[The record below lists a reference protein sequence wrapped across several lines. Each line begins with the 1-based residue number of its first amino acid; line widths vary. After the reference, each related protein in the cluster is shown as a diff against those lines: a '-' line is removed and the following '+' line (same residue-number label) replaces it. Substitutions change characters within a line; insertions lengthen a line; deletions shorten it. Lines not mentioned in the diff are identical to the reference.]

1 MKRYLIIFITL
12 LVFPLQTSWSEDIR
26 SIKTIAIVP
35 FDNISGEDYS
45 IQFNF
50 NNFLYDYLNKE
61 KLDLVNKNE
70 LERFFIKKRI
80 RNIGSIGRATVRE
93 MGKAL
98 GADAIIIGSI
108 NELSGDKNPKVD
120 ISVQMIDTLDS
131 SIIWMN
137 SVSISGDDFATVFGL
152 GKIKSIEK
160 LVEIAIKDLFKGL
173 PDTFEGKK
181 EKDAGMPP
189 FEIVQTIF
197 YPKVVKG
204 DSQVGLM
211 VEFREITCKPKQ
223 IYAIFED
230 IKISLIADDDNWFT
244 GSFQAPVVEGT
255 YILKLHAY
263 GEFDRLYIFDA
274 MANNAGAFFLKKQI
288 EFDRLYIFDDMAS
301 LIVDNTPPLI
311 NITSYNTLISPNN
324 DGVNDYVTFFPEL
337 LSTDSLKGWRFEVT
351 DKDGNLIR
359 SAEGGEEL
367 PSGLIW
373 RGENNSFKKAN
384 DGIYLGQLFVEDKA
398 GHEVST
404 DKVMV
409 VVDRRAPEIEI
420 TQGKIEKD
428 IISFDVECNNISEIV
443 EWSIAI
449 YNQNDECFGT
459 FGGKQ
464 DLPSTLSCALNN
476 SIDDKKEKFFYSL
489 TVRDAAGNMLNVER
503 QPVKIYEPDEI
514 AEEKKD
520 SEWVDD
526 F

>member
-1 MKRYLIIFITL
+1 MKQYLIIFITL
-12 LVFPLQTSWSEDIR
+12 LVFPLQTSWSADIR
-26 SIKTIAIVP
+26 SIKTIAIIP

-45 IQFNF
+45 IGFKF

-61 KLDLVNKNE
+61 KLDLVNKDE
-70 LERFFIKKRI
+70 LERFFIKRRI
-80 RNIGSIGRATVRE
+80 RNISSIGRATVRE
-93 MGKAL
+93 LGKAL

-108 NELSGDKNPKVD
+108 NELSGDENPKVD

-173 PDTFEGKK
+173 PKTLEGKK

-189 FEIVQTIF
+189 FEIVHARF

-204 DSQVGLM
+204 DSHVGLM
-211 VEFREITCKPKQ
+211 IEFREIAEKPKQ

-230 IKISLIADDDNWFT
+230 IKISLISDGGNWFT
-244 GSFQAPVVEGT
+244 GSFQSPVVEGT

-263 GEFDRLYIFDA
+263 GEFDRLHVFDA
-274 MANNAGAFFLKKQI
+274 
-288 EFDRLYIFDDMAS
+288 MAS

-311 NITSYNTLISPNN
+311 NITSHNTLISPNN
-324 DGVNDYVTFFPEL
+324 DGVNDYVMFFPEL

-359 SAEGGEEL
+359 SAEGGEVL
-367 PSGLIW
+367 PGGLVW
-373 RGENNSFKKAN
+373 RGENNNFKQAN

-420 TQGKIEKD
+420 AQGKIEND
-428 IISFDVECNNISEIV
+428 IISFDVKCNNISEIV
-443 EWSIAI
+443 EWGITI

-464 DLPSTLSCALNN
+464 DLPSTLSCTLNN
-476 SIDDKKEKFFYSL
+476 SIDEKKENFFYSL
-489 TVRDAAGNMLNVER
+489 TVRDAAGNILNVER
-503 QPVKIYEPDEI
+503 QSVKLYIYELDEV
-514 AEEKKD
+514 AEKKD

>member
-1 MKRYLIIFITL
+1 MKRYLIIFLL
-12 LVFPLQTSWSEDIR
+12 LVFPLQISWSEDIR
-26 SIKTIAIVP
+26 SIKTIAIIP

-45 IQFNF
+45 MQFNF
-50 NNFLYDYLNKE
+50 NNFLYDYLNKK

-70 LERFFIKKRI
+70 LEQFFIKRRI

-93 MGKAL
+93 LGKAL
-98 GADAIIIGSI
+98 GAEAIIIGSI

-160 LVEIAIKDLFKGL
+160 LVEIATKDLFKGL
-173 PDTFEGKK
+173 PDTFEVKK
-181 EKDAGMPP
+181 EKSTGMPP
-189 FEIVQTIF
+189 FEIEQAIF
-197 YPKVVKG
+197 YPKEVKG

-223 IYAIFED
+223 IYATFEGM
-230 IKISLIADDDNWFT
+230 KISLISDGGNWFT

-255 YILKLHAY
+255 YILKLYAY
-263 GEFDRLYIFDA
+263 GEFNRLYIFDA
-274 MANNAGAFFLKKQI
+274 MA
-288 EFDRLYIFDDMAS
+288 S
-301 LIVDNTPPLI
+301 LVVDNTPPLI
-311 NITSYNTLISPNN
+311 NITSHNTLISPNN
-324 DGVNDYVTFFPEL
+324 DGINDYVVFFPEL
-337 LSTDSLKGWRFEVT
+337 LSTDSLKSWRFEVT

-373 RGENNSFKKAN
+373 RGENNNFKQAN
-384 DGIYLGQLFVEDKA
+384 DGIYLCQLFVEDKA

-404 DKVMV
+404 DKVLV

-420 TQGKIEKD
+420 AQGKIEND
-428 IISFDVECNNISEIV
+428 IISFDVKCNNISEIV
-443 EWSIAI
+443 EWSSVI
-449 YNQNDECFGT
+449 YNQNDECFGI

-464 DLPSTLSCALNN
+464 DLPSTLSCTLNS
-476 SIDDKKEKFFYSL
+476 SIDDKKEKFFYSI
-489 TVRDAAGNMLNVER
+489 TVRDAAGNILNVER
-503 QPVKIYEPDEI
+503 QPVKLYELYELDGV
-514 AEEKKD
+514 AEKKD

>member
-1 MKRYLIIFITL
+1 
-12 LVFPLQTSWSEDIR
+12 V
-26 SIKTIAIVP
+26 
-35 FDNISGEDYS
+35 
-45 IQFNF
+45 
-50 NNFLYDYLNKE
+50 
-61 KLDLVNKNE
+61 DL
-70 LERFFIKKRI
+70 
-80 RNIGSIGRATVRE
+80 
-93 MGKAL
+93 
-98 GADAIIIGSI
+98 
-108 NELSGDKNPKVD
+108 
-120 ISVQMIDTLDS
+120 SVQMIDTLDS

-160 LVEIAIKDLFKGL
+160 LIEIAIKDLFKGL
-173 PDTFEGKK
+173 PKTFEEKK
-181 EKDAGMPP
+181 EKGTRMPP
-189 FEIVQTIF
+189 FEIVQAMF
-197 YPKVVKG
+197 YPKEVKG

-211 VEFREITCKPKQ
+211 VEFREIAEKPKQ

-230 IKISLIADDDNWFT
+230 IKISLISDSGNWFT

-255 YILKLHAY
+255 
-263 GEFDRLYIFDA
+263 
-274 MANNAGAFFLKKQI
+274 
-288 EFDRLYIFDDMAS
+288 MAS

-311 NITSYNTLISPNN
+311 NITSHNTLISPNN
-324 DGVNDYVTFFPEL
+324 DGVNDYVVFFPEL

-359 SAEGGEEL
+359 SEGGEEL
-367 PSGLIW
+367 PGGLIW
-373 RGENNSFKKAN
+373 RGENNSFKQAN
-384 DGIYLGQLFVEDKA
+384 DGIYLSQLFVEDKA

-420 TQGKIEKD
+420 AQGKIEKD
-428 IISFDVECNNISEIV
+428 IISFDVKCNNISEIV

-464 DLPSTLSCALNN
+464 DLPSILSCVVNN

-489 TVRDAAGNMLNVER
+489 TVRDAAGNILNVER
-503 QPVKIYEPDEI
+503 QPVKLYVYELDGV
-514 AEEKKD
+514 AGKKD